1 MKKKYVK
8 INHRLSLTESKPILV
23 DVDDIQLIKRGFF
36 QNNEELMVILF
47 KDNSVW
53 IELVDEEVIKK
64 IQKVAKTT

>member
-1 MKKKYVK
+1 M
-8 INHRLSLTESKPILV
+8 V

>member
-8 INHRLSLTESKPILV
+8 INHRLSLTESNIIMV

>member
-8 INHRLSLTESKPILV
+8 INHRLSLTESKIIMV

>member
-36 QNNEELMVILF
+36 QNNEEFMAIVF

>member
-8 INHRLSLTESKPILV
+8 INHRLSLTESKIIMV
-23 DVDDIQLIKRGFF
+23 DVDDIRLIKRGFF

>member
-8 INHRLSLTESKPILV
+8 INHRLSPTESKIIMV
-23 DVDDIQLIKRGFF
+23 DVDDIQLVKRGFF

>member
-8 INHRLSLTESKPILV
+8 INHRLSPTESKIIMV

>member
-8 INHRLSLTESKPILV
+8 INHRLSPTESKPIIV
-23 DVDDIQLIKRGFF
+23 DIDDIRLIKRGFF

>member
-8 INHRLSLTESKPILV
+8 INHRLSLTESKIIMV

-36 QNNEELMVILF
+36 QNNEEFMAIVF

>member
-8 INHRLSLTESKPILV
+8 INHRLSLTESKIIMV

-64 IQKVAKTT
+64 IQKAAKTT